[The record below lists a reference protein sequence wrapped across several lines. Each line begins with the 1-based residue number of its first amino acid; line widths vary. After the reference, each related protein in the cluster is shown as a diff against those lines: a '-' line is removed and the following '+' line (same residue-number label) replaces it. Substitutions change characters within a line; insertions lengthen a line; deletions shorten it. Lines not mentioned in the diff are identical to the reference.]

1 MQSVSTFFKE
11 ENDIFYRKGERIGI
25 EKARHTVIENLLTKL
40 GVSDEKAAEIAEV
53 SVEYVKE
60 IRASLDAKK

>member
-11 ENDIFYRKGERIGI
+11 ENDIFYRKGA
-25 EKARHTVIENLLTKL
+25 EKTRHTVIENLLTKL

-53 SVEYVKE
+53 SIEYVRE
-60 IRASLDAKK
+60 IRLSLNSKNK